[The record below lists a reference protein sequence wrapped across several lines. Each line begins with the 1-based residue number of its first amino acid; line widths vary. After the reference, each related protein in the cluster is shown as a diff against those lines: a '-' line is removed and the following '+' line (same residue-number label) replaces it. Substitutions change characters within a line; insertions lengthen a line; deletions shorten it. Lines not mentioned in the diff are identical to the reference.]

1 MPIQVNTRQSPLSE
15 IFFLPRVNPTSKI
28 RSFVPVKTTHLNI
41 VNLLFPIFNFQFSII
56 MEEIAEIINGTLHA
70 GTPVKITEYSI
81 DSRSVVDP
89 VHTLFFAL
97 KGRNHNAH
105 DYIHTLYDDGIR
117 SFVISEF
124 RDSFRQL
131 TEANFIMV
139 PNVLAALQLLAA
151 HHRQQV
157 QAEVIG
163 ITGSNG
169 KTVVKEWLYQLL
181 VNDYFVYRSPRSY
194 NSQVGVPL
202 SLLGID
208 RKADL
213 AIIEAGISQKGEM
226 QRLQQ
231 MIRPDMGIFT
241 HLGDAHAEN
250 FSSQQEKLAEKALL
264 FSSCK
269 WIIGQD
275 GKALD
280 FIKTQVPSTVSF
292 LTWGENHTANVQVKT
307 LNVSSIRR
315 EVEVTYQ
322 YKTFVLR
329 IPFVDIASFENCM
342 NAVCVLILKQ
352 QEPSR
357 ITEKVARLSA
367 IAMRLEIKEGINNC
381 TLIND
386 YYNSD
391 PSSFQLA
398 LNILATQDASKERVV
413 ILSDFMDTGRAG
425 SDLYPSIA
433 ETLRQANISLFIG
446 IGKRLS
452 EQRHD
457 FASNSRF
464 YEDTEHFLRQEER
477 ENFKDQVILIKGAR
491 VFQFEFIAGFLQKQS
506 HGTVLEVDLDAMV
519 HNLNHFRRLT
529 DAHLAVMVKAF
540 SYGSGSREIASLLQ
554 YHRVDYLMVAFADEG
569 IELRAAGITI
579 PIAVMNPEREAFDN
593 MIMFNLEPEIYALD
607 ILEDFNGA
615 LRKHGIKRFPVHIKL
630 NTGMNRSGF
639 DERDI
644 PRLLAFFE
652 AERAVYIRSLFSHL
666 AGSDEAVHDEFTLGQ
681 IHLFE
686 RMTQQ
691 IQARFDY
698 KIWRHILNSAG
709 IERFP
714 RYHFDMVRLGIGLH
728 GISAVQADLI
738 PVSSFKT
745 YISSIREV
753 PEGQS
758 IGYGRKSFTSRPSRI
773 AVIMVGYA
781 DGLNRHLS
789 NRAGQVFVKGKR
801 VPIIGNICMD
811 TCMIDVTGTDAAV
824 GDEVEIFGKHIPVT
838 KVAEQLGTIPY
849 EVLTGISQ
857 RVKRVYY
864 KE

>member
-1 MPIQVNTRQSPLSE
+1 MN
-15 IFFLPRVNPTSKI
+15 
-28 RSFVPVKTTHLNI
+28 
-41 VNLLFPIFNFQFSII
+41 
-56 MEEIAEIINGTLHA
+56 EIAEIINGTLHS
-70 GTPVKITEYSI
+70 GIPVEITEYSI
-81 DSRSVVDP
+81 DSRSVVTP
-89 VHTLFFAL
+89 EHTLFFAL
-97 KGRNHNAH
+97 TGNNHNGH
-105 DYIHTLYDDGIR
+105 DYIRTLYSDGMR
-117 SFVISEF
+117 AFVISEF
-124 RDSFRQL
+124 REEFNQL
-131 TEANFIMV
+131 TDANFIV
-139 PNVLAALQLLAA
+139 VENVLTALQQLAA
-151 HHRQQV
+151 HHRQHT

-181 VNDYFVYRSPRSY
+181 ANDHAVYRSPRSY

-208 RKADL
+208 PKTEI

-226 QRLQQ
+226 QHLQQ
-231 MIRPDMGIFT
+231 MIQPTIGIFT
-241 HLGDAHAEN
+241 HLGDAHGEN
-250 FSSQQEKLAEKALL
+250 FASREEKLAEKAQL
-264 FSSCK
+264 FTSCQ
-269 WIIGQD
+269 WVIGQT
-275 GKALD
+275 GEALEY
-280 FIKTQVPSTVSF
+280 IKTRVPSTTSF
-292 LTWGENHTANVQVKT
+292 LLWGEDPKADIHVKTMDIALGHREVQV
-307 LNVSSIRR
+307 
-315 EVEVTYQ
+315 
-322 YKTFVLR
+322 TFGNKHFILD
-329 IPFVDIASFENCM
+329 IPFPDIASYENCM
-342 NAVCVLILKQ
+342 NAVSILLLKQ
-352 QEPSR
+352 YSPDVITSR
-357 ITEKVARLSA
+357 VQQLSA
-367 IAMRLEIKEGINNC
+367 IAMRMEIKDGINNC
-381 TLIND
+381 TLVND

-413 ILSDFMDTGRAG
+413 ILSDFMDTGKSG
-425 SDLYPSIA
+425 DDLYPSIA

-446 IGKRLS
+446 IGKHLS
-452 EQRHD
+452 EHRHD
-457 FASNSRF
+457 FSANSRF
-464 YEDTEHFLRQEER
+464 YEDTEHFLRQEDR
-477 ENFKDQVILIKGAR
+477 ENFKNQIILIKGAR
-491 VFQFEFIAGFLQKQS
+491 AFQFEYIAGFLQKQS
-506 HGTVLEVDLDAMV
+506 HSTILEVDLDAMV
-519 HNLNHFRRLT
+519 YNLNHFRSLT

-607 ILEDFNGA
+607 ILEDFNRA
-615 LRKHGIKRFPVHIKL
+615 LNKHGIKRFPVHIKL

-639 DERDI
+639 DEQDI
-644 PRLLAFFE
+644 PQLLEFFQT
-652 AERAVYIRSLFSHL
+652 ERSVYIRSMFSHL
-666 AGSDEAVHDEFTLGQ
+666 AGSDETVHDEFTLGQ

-686 RMTQQ
+686 RMTER
-691 IQARFDY
+691 IQAQFNY

-714 RYHFDMVRLGIGLH
+714 QYHFDMVRLGIGLH
-728 GISAVQADLI
+728 GISATHANLQ

-758 IGYGRKSFTSRPSRI
+758 IGYGRKSYTTRPSRI
-773 AVIMVGYA
+773 AVIPVGYA

-789 NRAGQVFVKGKR
+789 NRVGNVFIKGKR

-811 TCMIDVTGTDAAV
+811 TCMIDVTDTNAAI
-824 GDEVEIFGKHIPVT
+824 GDEVEIFGKHILVT
-838 KVAEQLGTIPY
+838 ELSEQLGTIPY
-849 EVLTGISQ
+849 EILTGISH

>member
-1 MPIQVNTRQSPLSE
+1 MNE
-15 IFFLPRVNPTSKI
+15 IT
-28 RSFVPVKTTHLNI
+28 
-41 VNLLFPIFNFQFSII
+41 
-56 MEEIAEIINGTLHA
+56 EIINGTLHS
-70 GTPVKITEYSI
+70 GIPVEITEYSI
-81 DSRSVVDP
+81 DSRSVVTP
-89 VHTLFFAL
+89 EHTLFFAL
-97 KGRNHNAH
+97 TGNNHNGH
-105 DYIHTLYDDGIR
+105 DYIRTLYTDGVR
-117 SFVISEF
+117 AFVISEF
-124 RDSFRQL
+124 REEFNQL
-131 TEANFIMV
+131 TGANFIV
-139 PNVLAALQLLAA
+139 VENVLTALQQLAA
-151 HHRQQV
+151 HHRQHT

-181 VNDYFVYRSPRSY
+181 ANDHAVYRSPRSY

-208 RKADL
+208 PKTEI

-226 QRLQQ
+226 QHLQQ
-231 MIRPDMGIFT
+231 MIQPTIGIFT
-241 HLGDAHAEN
+241 HLGDAHGEN
-250 FSSQQEKLAEKALL
+250 FASREEKLAEIALL
-264 FSSCK
+264 FTSCQ
-269 WIIGQD
+269 WVIGQT
-275 GKALD
+275 GEALEY
-280 FIKTQVPSTVSF
+280 IKTRVPSTTSF
-292 LTWGENHTANVQVKT
+292 LLWGEDPKADIHVKTMNIALGHREVQVTFGNKHFI
-307 LNVSSIRR
+307 LN
-315 EVEVTYQ
+315 
-322 YKTFVLR
+322 
-329 IPFVDIASFENCM
+329 IPFPDIASYENCM
-342 NAVCVLILKQ
+342 NAVSILLLKQ
-352 QEPSR
+352 YSPDVITSR
-357 ITEKVARLSA
+357 VQQLSA
-367 IAMRLEIKEGINNC
+367 IAMRMEIKDGINNC
-381 TLIND
+381 TLVND

-413 ILSDFMDTGRAG
+413 ILSDFMDTGKAG
-425 SDLYPSIA
+425 DDLYPSIA

-446 IGKRLS
+446 IGKHLS
-452 EQRHD
+452 EHRHD
-457 FASNSRF
+457 FAANSRF

-477 ENFKDQVILIKGAR
+477 DNFNNQIILIKGAR
-491 VFQFEFIAGFLQKQS
+491 AFQFEYIAGFLQKQS
-506 HGTVLEVDLDAMV
+506 HSTILEVDLDAMV
-519 HNLNHFRRLT
+519 HNLNHFRSLT
-529 DAHLAVMVKAF
+529 DAHIAVMVKAF

-607 ILEDFNGA
+607 ILEDFNRA
-615 LRKHGIKRFPVHIKL
+615 LNKHGIKRFPVHIKL

-639 DERDI
+639 DEQDL
-644 PRLLAFFE
+644 PRLLEFFKT
-652 AERAVYIRSLFSHL
+652 ERSVYIRSMFSHL
-666 AGSDEAVHDEFTLGQ
+666 AGSDETVHDEFTLGQ

-686 RMTQQ
+686 RMTER
-691 IQARFDY
+691 IQAQFNY

-714 RYHFDMVRLGIGLH
+714 QYHFDMVRLGIGLH
-728 GISAVQADLI
+728 GISATHANLQ

-758 IGYGRKSFTSRPSRI
+758 IGYGRKSYTTRPSRI
-773 AVIMVGYA
+773 AVIPVGYA

-789 NRAGQVFVKGKR
+789 NRVGNVFVKGKR

-811 TCMIDVTGTDAAV
+811 TCMIDVTDTNATV
-824 GDEVEIFGKHIPVT
+824 GDEVEIFGKHILVT
-838 KVAEQLGTIPY
+838 ELSEQLGTIPY
-849 EVLTGISQ
+849 EILTGISH

>member
-1 MPIQVNTRQSPLSE
+1 MN
-15 IFFLPRVNPTSKI
+15 
-28 RSFVPVKTTHLNI
+28 
-41 VNLLFPIFNFQFSII
+41 
-56 MEEIAEIINGTLHA
+56 EIAEIINGTLHS
-70 GTPVKITEYSI
+70 GIPVEITEYSI
-81 DSRSVVDP
+81 DSRSVVTP
-89 VHTLFFAL
+89 EHTLFFAL
-97 KGRNHNAH
+97 TGNNHNGH
-105 DYIHTLYDDGIR
+105 DYIRTLYTDGVR
-117 SFVISEF
+117 AFVISEF
-124 RDSFRQL
+124 REEFNQL
-131 TEANFIMV
+131 TDANFIV
-139 PNVLAALQLLAA
+139 VENVLTALQQLAA
-151 HHRQQV
+151 HHRQHT

-181 VNDYFVYRSPRSY
+181 ANDHAVYRSPRSY

-208 RKADL
+208 PKTEI

-226 QRLQQ
+226 QHLQQ
-231 MIRPDMGIFT
+231 MIQPTIGIFT
-241 HLGDAHAEN
+241 HLGDAHGEN
-250 FSSQQEKLAEKALL
+250 FASREEKLAEKAQL
-264 FSSCK
+264 FTSCQ
-269 WIIGQD
+269 WVIGQT
-275 GKALD
+275 GEALEY
-280 FIKTQVPSTVSF
+280 IKTRVPSTTSF
-292 LTWGENHTANVQVKT
+292 LLWGEDPKADIHVKTMNIVLGHREVQV
-307 LNVSSIRR
+307 
-315 EVEVTYQ
+315 
-322 YKTFVLR
+322 TFGNKHFILD
-329 IPFVDIASFENCM
+329 IPFPDIASYENCM
-342 NAVCVLILKQ
+342 NAVSILLLKQ
-352 QEPSR
+352 YSPDVITSR
-357 ITEKVARLSA
+357 VQQLSA
-367 IAMRLEIKEGINNC
+367 IAMRMEIKDGINNC
-381 TLIND
+381 TLVND

-413 ILSDFMDTGRAG
+413 ILSDFMDTGKAG
-425 SDLYPSIA
+425 DDLYPSIA

-446 IGKRLS
+446 IGKHLS
-452 EQRHD
+452 EHRHD
-457 FASNSRF
+457 FSANSRF

-477 ENFKDQVILIKGAR
+477 DNFNNQIILIKGAR
-491 VFQFEFIAGFLQKQS
+491 AFQFEYIAGFLQKQS
-506 HGTVLEVDLDAMV
+506 HSTILEVDLDAMV
-519 HNLNHFRRLT
+519 HNLNHFRSLT
-529 DAHLAVMVKAF
+529 DAHIAVMVKAF

-607 ILEDFNGA
+607 ILEDFNRA
-615 LRKHGIKRFPVHIKL
+615 LNKHGIKRFPVHIKL

-639 DERDI
+639 DEQDI
-644 PRLLAFFE
+644 PQLLEFFQT
-652 AERAVYIRSLFSHL
+652 ERSVYIRSMFSHL
-666 AGSDEAVHDEFTLGQ
+666 AGSDETVHDEFTLGQ

-686 RMTQQ
+686 RMTER
-691 IQARFDY
+691 IQAQFNY

-714 RYHFDMVRLGIGLH
+714 QYHFDMVRLGIGLH
-728 GISAVQADLI
+728 GISATHANLQ

-758 IGYGRKSFTSRPSRI
+758 IGYGRKSYTTRPSRI
-773 AVIMVGYA
+773 AVIPVGYA

-789 NRAGQVFVKGKR
+789 NRVGNVFIKGKR

-811 TCMIDVTGTDAAV
+811 TCMIDVTDTNAAI
-824 GDEVEIFGKHIPVT
+824 GDEVEIFGKHILVT
-838 KVAEQLGTIPY
+838 ELSEQLGTIPY
-849 EVLTGISQ
+849 EILTGISH

>member
-1 MPIQVNTRQSPLSE
+1 MN
-15 IFFLPRVNPTSKI
+15 
-28 RSFVPVKTTHLNI
+28 
-41 VNLLFPIFNFQFSII
+41 
-56 MEEIAEIINGTLHA
+56 EIAEIINGTLHS
-70 GTPVKITEYSI
+70 GIPVKITEYSI
-81 DSRSVVDP
+81 DSRSVVTP
-89 VHTLFFAL
+89 EHTLFFAL
-97 KGRNHNAH
+97 TGNNHNGH
-105 DYIHTLYDDGIR
+105 DYIRTLYTDGVR
-117 SFVISEF
+117 AFVISEF
-124 RDSFRQL
+124 REEFNQL
-131 TEANFIMV
+131 TGANFIV
-139 PNVLAALQLLAA
+139 VENVLTALQQLAA
-151 HHRQQV
+151 HHRQHT

-181 VNDYFVYRSPRSY
+181 ANDHAVYRSPRSY

-208 RKADL
+208 PKTEI

-226 QRLQQ
+226 QHLQQ
-231 MIRPDMGIFT
+231 MIQPTIGIFT
-241 HLGDAHAEN
+241 HLGDAHGEN
-250 FSSQQEKLAEKALL
+250 FASREEKLAEKAQL
-264 FSSCK
+264 FTSCQ
-269 WIIGQD
+269 WVIGQT
-275 GKALD
+275 GEALEY
-280 FIKTQVPSTVSF
+280 IKTRVPSTTSF
-292 LTWGENHTANVQVKT
+292 LLWGEDPKADIHVKTMNIALGHREVQV
-307 LNVSSIRR
+307 
-315 EVEVTYQ
+315 
-322 YKTFVLR
+322 TFGNKHFILD
-329 IPFVDIASFENCM
+329 IPFPDIASYENCM
-342 NAVCVLILKQ
+342 NAVSILLLKQ
-352 QEPSR
+352 YSPDVITSR
-357 ITEKVARLSA
+357 VQQLSA
-367 IAMRLEIKEGINNC
+367 IAMRMEIKDGINNC
-381 TLIND
+381 TLVND

-413 ILSDFMDTGRAG
+413 ILSDFMDTGKAG
-425 SDLYPSIA
+425 DDLYPSIA

-446 IGKRLS
+446 IGKHLS
-452 EQRHD
+452 EHRHD
-457 FASNSRF
+457 FSANSRF

-477 ENFKDQVILIKGAR
+477 DNFNNQIILIKGAR
-491 VFQFEFIAGFLQKQS
+491 AFQFEYIAGFLQKQS
-506 HGTVLEVDLDAMV
+506 HSTILEVDLDAMV
-519 HNLNHFRRLT
+519 HNLNHFRSLT
-529 DAHLAVMVKAF
+529 DAHIAVMVKAF

-607 ILEDFNGA
+607 ILEDFNRA
-615 LRKHGIKRFPVHIKL
+615 LNKHGIKRFPVHIKL

-639 DERDI
+639 DEQDL
-644 PRLLAFFE
+644 PHLLEFFQT
-652 AERAVYIRSLFSHL
+652 ERSVYIRSMFSHL
-666 AGSDEAVHDEFTLGQ
+666 AGSDETVHDEFTLGQ

-686 RMTQQ
+686 RMTER
-691 IQARFDY
+691 IQAQFNY

-714 RYHFDMVRLGIGLH
+714 QYHFDMVRLGIGLH
-728 GISAVQADLI
+728 GISATHANLQ

-758 IGYGRKSFTSRPSRI
+758 IGYGRKSYTTRPSRI
-773 AVIMVGYA
+773 AVIPVGYA

-789 NRAGQVFVKGKR
+789 NRVGNVFIKGKR

-811 TCMIDVTGTDAAV
+811 TCMIDVTDTNATI
-824 GDEVEIFGKHIPVT
+824 GDEVEIFGKHILVT
-838 KVAEQLGTIPY
+838 ELSEQLGTIPY
-849 EVLTGISQ
+849 EILTGISH